1 MKLFSRF
8 LTEAESS
15 KVADQARK
23 LNLKS
28 DGHGGWYDSRGEFVA
43 KTEGGK
49 LKFYNQRQRA
59 GQDPPQKRGGQQAQ
73 AAPQG
78 KGGVA
83 QLTRER
89 KPKADANK
97 SDLDRT
103 LDTLTVVFG
112 RFNPPTA
119 GHEKLLRAAEK
130 AAAGGDLKIYPSRTV
145 EPKKNPIDPD
155 MKVSYMRKMFPQFED
170 EIINDPEMRSIFNV
184 LIAADEE
191 GYKSNNIVVGE
202 DRLGEFESLATKYNG
217 SEYFDFPDGIRT
229 ISAGPRE
236 DDAEGVEGISS
247 SKLRKAVV
255 DDDFKAFKKGLPKS
269 INDGDAQAL
278 FDAVRTGMNVKKVG
292 KKEAKELWQIA
303 PRLDQKTLREKY
315 VTKKIFRI
323 NDIVENLNTG
333 MVGEIIRRGTN
344 YLICVTKE
352 NVMFKS
358 WIKDLSE
365 ETKVI
370 PASKTGI
377 YGVPAKKR
385 EVGTPSHRKYAQSMV
400 AGQEEIKNFNIKEFI
415 NKYRKK

>member
-8 LTEAESS
+8 LVEAESS
-15 KVADQARK
+15 KVSDQAKK

-59 GQDPPQKRGGQQAQ
+59 GQDPPQNRGGQQAQ

-78 KGGVA
+78 KGGAA
-83 QLTRER
+83 QLPRER

-97 SDLDRT
+97 SDLDKT
-103 LDTLTVVFG
+103 LDTLTIVFG

-130 AAAGGDLKIYPSRTV
+130 ASAGGDLKIYPSRTV

-191 GYKSNNIVVGE
+191 GYKSINIVVGA

-269 INDGDAQAL
+269 IDDGDAMAL
-278 FDAVRTGMNVKKVG
+278 FDAVRTGMQIKKVG

-370 PASKTGI
+370 PASKTGV
-377 YGVPAKKR
+377 YGVPANKR

>member
-49 LKFYNQRQRA
+49 LKFYNQRQRV

-73 AAPQG
+73 ASPQG
-78 KGGVA
+78 KGGA
-83 QLTRER
+83 AELPRER

-130 AAAGGDLKIYPSRTV
+130 ASAGGDLKIYPSRTV

-191 GYKSNNIVVGE
+191 GYKSINIVVGA

-269 INDGDAQAL
+269 IDDGDAMAL
-278 FDAVRTGMNVKKVG
+278 FDAVRTGMQIKKVG

-344 YLICVTKE
+344 YLICVTE
-352 NVMFKS
+352 QNNMFKS
-358 WIKDLSE
+358 WIRDVMEAVVNYSG
-365 ETKVI
+365 
-370 PASKTGI
+370 PS
-377 YGVPAKKR
+377 GVPASQR
-385 EVGTPSHRKYAQSMV
+385 EVGTDNLRNYTMDLT
-400 AGQEEIKNFNIKEFI
+400 GTKNIRNFI
-415 NKYRKK
+415 NKYRKNKK

>member
-8 LTEAESS
+8 LVEAESS
-15 KVADQARK
+15 KVSDQAKK

-59 GQDPPQKRGGQQAQ
+59 GQDPPQDRGGQQAQ
-73 AAPQG
+73 GGQAKGGAAAPPP
-78 KGGVA
+78 
-83 QLTRER
+83 RER

-97 SDLDRT
+97 SDLDKT

-130 AAAGGDLKIYPSRTV
+130 ASAGGDLKIYPSRTV

-184 LIAADEE
+184 LIAASEE
-191 GYKSNNIVVGE
+191 GYKSINIVVGA

-217 SEYFDFPDGIRT
+217 SEYFDFPDGINT

-255 DDDFKAFKKGLPKS
+255 DDDFKEFKKGLPKS
-269 INDGDAQAL
+269 IDDGDAQAL
-278 FDAVRTGMNVKKVG
+278 FDAVRTGMQVKKPG
-292 KKEAKELWQIA
+292 NKEAKELWQIA
-303 PRLDQKTLREKY
+303 PRFDQQTLREKY
-315 VTKKIFRI
+315 VTKKLFKIG
-323 NDIVENLNTG
+323 DVVESLNTG

-352 NVMFKS
+352 DNMFKS
-358 WIKDLSE
+358 WIRDVMEYTEVKMDRRKRVPGKPNTLYGTSGYR
-365 ETKVI
+365 KNAQ
-370 PASKTGI
+370 AS
-377 YGVPAKKR
+377 
-385 EVGTPSHRKYAQSMV
+385 V
-400 AGQEEIKNFNIKEFI
+400 AGQKKIKNFNIEDFI
-415 NKYRKK
+415 NKYRKNK

>member
-8 LTEAESS
+8 LVEAESS
-15 KVADQARK
+15 KVSDQAKK

-59 GQDPPQKRGGQQAQ
+59 GQDPPQNRGGQQAQ
-73 AAPQG
+73 GGAQAKGGAAAPPP
-78 KGGVA
+78 
-83 QLTRER
+83 RER

-97 SDLDRT
+97 SDLDKT

-119 GHEKLLRAAEK
+119 GHEKLLQAAEK
-130 AAAGGDLKIYPSRTV
+130 AAGGGDLKIYPSRTV

-184 LIAADEE
+184 LIAASEE
-191 GYKSNNIVVGE
+191 GYKSINIVVGA

-217 SEYFDFPDGIRT
+217 SEYFDFPDGIKT

-269 INDGDAQAL
+269 IDDGDAQAL
-278 FDAVRTGMNVKKVG
+278 FDAVRTGMQVKKPG
-292 KKEAKELWQIA
+292 NKEAKELWQIA
-303 PRLDQKTLREKY
+303 PRLDQQTLREKY
-315 VTKKIFRI
+315 VTKKVFKIG
-323 NDIVENLNTG
+323 DIVESLNTG

-344 YLICVTKE
+344 YLICVTTE

-358 WIKDLSE
+358 WIRDLNE
-365 ETKVI
+365 KVI
-370 PASKTGI
+370 PASKTGV

-385 EVGTPSHRKYAQSMV
+385 EVGTSSHRKYAQSMV

-415 NKYRKK
+415 NKYRKNK

>member
-73 AAPQG
+73 ASPQG
-78 KGGVA
+78 KGGAA
-83 QLTRER
+83 QLPRER

-119 GHEKLLRAAEK
+119 GHEKLLKAAEK

-191 GYKSNNIVVGE
+191 GYKSINIVVGA

-269 INDGDAQAL
+269 INDGDAQSL

>member
-8 LTEAESS
+8 LVEAESS
-15 KVADQARK
+15 KVSDQAKK

-59 GQDPPQKRGGQQAQ
+59 GQDPPQNRGGQQAQ

-78 KGGVA
+78 KGGAA
-83 QLTRER
+83 QLPRER

-191 GYKSNNIVVGE
+191 GYKSINIV
-202 DRLGEFESLATKYNG
+202 
-217 SEYFDFPDGIRT
+217 
-229 ISAGPRE
+229 
-236 DDAEGVEGISS
+236 
-247 SKLRKAVV
+247 
-255 DDDFKAFKKGLPKS
+255 
-269 INDGDAQAL
+269 Q
-278 FDAVRTGMNVKKVG
+278 
-292 KKEAKELWQIA
+292 
-303 PRLDQKTLREKY
+303 
-315 VTKKIFRI
+315 
-323 NDIVENLNTG
+323 LN
-333 MVGEIIRRGTN
+333 
-344 YLICVTKE
+344 
-352 NVMFKS
+352 
-358 WIKDLSE
+358 
-365 ETKVI
+365 
-370 PASKTGI
+370 
-377 YGVPAKKR
+377 
-385 EVGTPSHRKYAQSMV
+385 
-400 AGQEEIKNFNIKEFI
+400 
-415 NKYRKK
+415 

>member
-49 LKFYNQRQRA
+49 LKFYNQRQRV

-73 AAPQG
+73 ASPQG
-78 KGGVA
+78 KGGA
-83 QLTRER
+83 AELPRER

-130 AAAGGDLKIYPSRTV
+130 ASAGGDLKIYPSRTV

-191 GYKSNNIVVGE
+191 GYKSINIVVGA

-269 INDGDAQAL
+269 IDDGDAQAL
-278 FDAVRTGMNVKKVG
+278 FDAVRTGMQIKKVG

-370 PASKTGI
+370 PASKTGV
-377 YGVPAKKR
+377 YGVPANKR